1 MFGRKRPPEAGVDLL
16 IVGLGNP
23 GSEYDGT
30 RHNVGADVVSLL
42 ASRFGERLKAGKE
55 RAWVADL
62 RISSGG
68 AGPGV
73 DSARVMVAFPQTF
86 MNLSGE
92 SVKPLMRKAG
102 VGLEQ
107 VVVVHDE
114 LDLPSGRLKLKLGG
128 GSGGHNGLKSISA
141 LCGGPE
147 YVRVRIGIGRPP
159 GRQDPA
165 DYVLKKPGKAER
177 ADLDVC
183 IQEAADA
190 IEALLAEP
198 LADVMTRVNSRT

>member
-1 MFGRKRPPEAGVDLL
+1 MFGRRRPAEASVDLL

-30 RHNVGADVVSLL
+30 RHNVGADVISAL
-42 ASRFGERLKAGKE
+42 ASRHGERLKAGKE
-55 RAWVADL
+55 RALVADV
-62 RISSGG
+62 RIG
-68 AGPGV
+68 A
-73 DSARVMVAFPQTF
+73 ARVTVAFPQTF

-92 SVKPLMRKAG
+92 SVKPLMRRAG
-102 VGLEQ
+102 VGLDQ
-107 VVVVHDE
+107 LLVVHDE

-165 DYVLKKPGKAER
+165 DYVLRKPAKPER
-177 ADLDVC
+177 AELDVC
-183 IQEAADA
+183 IQEAVDA
-190 IEALLAEP
+190 IEALLVEP
-198 LADVMTRVNSRT
+198 LADVMTRVNAKP